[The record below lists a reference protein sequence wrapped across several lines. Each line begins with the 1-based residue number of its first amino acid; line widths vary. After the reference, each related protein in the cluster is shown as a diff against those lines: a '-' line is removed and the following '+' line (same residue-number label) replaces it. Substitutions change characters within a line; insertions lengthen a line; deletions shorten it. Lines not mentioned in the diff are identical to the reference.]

1 MIRKSGLEQVIGSQN
16 PEGGDSPVIENRTQ
30 ECARIV
36 TRLLDLIDRHVASL
50 AKSSLL
56 IGWADMQLVL
66 LALEADAD
74 GRDVNCHLDGGDEI
88 AAYVRRNLFD
98 ELVGEPSNIFY
109 TTKVDAKTVRYQAL
123 PKDFWKECIALLR
136 QKLAELRE
144 KD

>member
-1 MIRKSGLEQVIGSQN
+1 MSRKSDLEQENGGQN
-16 PEGGDSPVIENRTQ
+16 PEGGDMLVIENRAQ

-36 TRLLDLIDRHVASL
+36 TPLLDLIDRHVASL
-50 AKSSLL
+50 AKSGLE

-74 GRDVNCHLDGGDEI
+74 GMDVNLHLDGGDEI

-136 QKLAELRE
+136 QKLAELKE

>member
-1 MIRKSGLEQVIGSQN
+1 MSRKSDLEQENGSQN
-16 PEGGDSPVIENRTQ
+16 LEGGDTLVIENRAQ

-50 AKSSLL
+50 AKSGLE

-74 GRDVNCHLDGGDEI
+74 GRDVNLHLDGGDEI

-123 PKDFWKECIALLR
+123 PKGFWKECIALLR
-136 QKLAELRE
+136 QKLGELKE